1 MPDIMGATDIAFPH
15 LGIYLHNVPK
25 AFSVFGFSIALY
37 GVIIACGM
45 IAGFSLAS
53 HLGNKN
59 WFKGDLV
66 WDFAAYAIIFGIIG
80 ARIYY
85 VVFAWDKYKD
95 NLAQVFN
102 IRNGGLAIYGGLIAG
117 FSVLFIFCYVK
128 KINPL
133 NFADA
138 CVPGIAIGQLA
149 GRWGNFTNREAFG
162 EYTDSL
168 LAMRLPIEAV
178 RSSDISANI
187 ANHIVDGTN
196 YIQVHPTFLYESLWN
211 LCLLAFLI
219 FWTPKKRF
227 SGQVMS
233 FYFLGYGIGRLWIEG
248 LRTDQLLIG
257 HTNIA
262 ISQVVC
268 VAIIILAIVLNVL
281 FWNKGV
287 AVPEYN
293 NEMNQKPI
301 NKL

>member
-1 MPDIMGATDIAFPH
+1 MGAGDIAFPH
-15 LGIYLHNVPK
+15 LNIYLNNVPK
-25 AFSVFGFSIALY
+25 SFSVFGFTIAFY
-37 GVIIACGM
+37 GVIIAIGM
-45 IAGFSLAS
+45 VLGFYLAS
-53 HLGNKN
+53 RMGYKN
-59 WFKGDLV
+59 YFKGDLM
-66 WDFAAYAIIFGIIG
+66 WDFAVYAIVFGIIG

-85 VVFAWDKYKD
+85 VVFSWDVYKN
-95 NLAQVFN
+95 NLLQIFN

-117 FSVLFIFCYVK
+117 FTVLFIFCHIK

-138 CVPGIAIGQLA
+138 AVPGIAIGQLA

-162 EYTDSL
+162 EYTDNIF
-168 LAMRLPIEAV
+168 AMRLPIEAV
-178 RSSDISANI
+178 RSWEITDNI
-187 ANHIVDGTN
+187 AAHIQEGTN

-219 FWTPKKRF
+219 FWTKRKRF

-233 FYFLGYGIGRLWIEG
+233 FYFLGYGVGRLWIEG

-257 HTNIA
+257 NTTIA

-281 FWNKGV
+281 FWKRGVDKGEV
-287 AVPEYN
+287 QA
-293 NEMNQKPI
+293 
-301 NKL
+301 